1 MGHIKLFENFDQEKQ
16 PLSDEEKKKIRSQI
30 EDLTGDIMNAPTAA
44 KPQMKKRLSAL
55 KAKLNE
61 DDHMFADYPRDQAK
75 KDLVKPRE
83 EKKIRWTDKEGHSYS
98 VIAKDFITA
107 NALYLALGKSP
118 LVRKAEFIPLD

>member
-1 MGHIKLFENFDQEKQ
+1 MKHLTLHEEFSPKI
-16 PLSDEEKKKIRSQI
+16 EEKGPK
-30 EDLTGDIMNAPTAA
+30 
-44 KPQMKKRLSAL
+44 
-55 KAKLNE
+55 
-61 DDHMFADYPRDQAK
+61 DHFFSGYDKDQAK
-75 KDLVKPRE
+75 KDLVKARD